1 MREGVDALERR
12 ARALREELE
21 SRDGML
27 EAVQTQAKM
36 DVESARR
43 ERDEARREAKAEK
56 TMRME
61 AAAMALTALE
71 AKARSEAAMEAR
83 DEATPREVEMRRELE
98 DAEARLKRAEE
109 AVRARGAGDGDVA
122 LTPGRSPSAASFAK
136 KVALVEARVR
146 GDVER
151 RRDELLRFLRR
162 ERKGG
167 NARGR
172 GGGGGGGGDGGADE
186 VDVERARGAATPT
199 TSDTASDDG
208 DASLGTDARGAAVEW
223 GVAQSEAYST
233 VVELMK
239 RVMMVLERASELASV
254 DDAAMSTD
262 EDDVETKRSWS
273 AAAADLRDP
282 DPTLEQL
289 VRWLEA
295 VELVDDEEHAVTL
308 RELMARMCALTHAVV
323 FSLKRAVS
331 AAAEARE
338 ETSEA
343 YAIAEEAAEVYRLHL
358 AQAES
363 RATMA
368 ERRAVAAEEAT
379 ETITELSKPAVDAP
393 TVDADATSGKSSSEA
408 KAPESA
414 AAAKGAKGAAAS
426 DFQEVS
432 LSPKAGGGGKRGKG
446 GDAPGTPIAKPS
458 KVDDAM
464 VKEMEAAV
472 ESVAKPTAKG
482 VKTIPK
488 PKPAT
493 EGNGGDNGDGGAEKS
508 KSQRKNERK
517 RERAKQKKLEDK
529 ARIASAS
536 MKNSVNTERDLY

>member
-36 DVESARR
+36 DVEDARR

-71 AKARSEAAMEAR
+71 EKARLEAALEAR
-83 DEATPREVEMRRELE
+83 DEATPREVELRRELE

-122 LTPGRSPSAASFAK
+122 PTPGRSPSAASFAK

-151 RRDELLRFLRR
+151 RRDELLSFLRR

-172 GGGGGGGGDGGADE
+172 GGGGGGGDGGADE

-208 DASLGTDARGAAVEW
+208 DASLGTDARRAAVEW

-295 VELVDDEEHAVTL
+295 VELIDDEEHAVTL

-379 ETITELSKPAVDAP
+379 ETITELC
-393 TVDADATSGKSSSEA
+393 ADARRNAEASARVAEHSRRELRRRESELAVREIHARTTARESSTQTSEIAPPARASLAPFPTPPPKSS
-408 KAPESA
+408 
-414 AAAKGAKGAAAS
+414 
-426 DFQEVS
+426 
-432 LSPKAGGGGKRGKG
+432 
-446 GDAPGTPIAKPS
+446 
-458 KVDDAM
+458 
-464 VKEMEAAV
+464 
-472 ESVAKPTAKG
+472 
-482 VKTIPK
+482 
-488 PKPAT
+488 
-493 EGNGGDNGDGGAEKS
+493 
-508 KSQRKNERK
+508 
-517 RERAKQKKLEDK
+517 RADQ
-529 ARIASAS
+529 SAS
-536 MKNSVNTERDLY
+536 PTLRELQNLRLAFAEFAQPTPARPTFGADS